1 MTPTVNTIKARLRSL
16 PLRLIWLSLLVVLI
30 FAIVL
35 TTYLTGTGRV
45 VLETVRLG
53 LPFHEDES
61 WPPPFPPPEE
71 KPGVFQDEENPNG
84 FQEGPEVV
92 ALTVPPGVRVIG
104 LVFYG
109 RRALVEVLDC
119 YLKVQLPS
127 LPTKSIN
134 LTL

>member
-1 MTPTVNTIKARLRSL
+1 MTPTISTIKVRLRSL

-30 FAIVL
+30 FSIVL

-53 LPFHEDES
+53 LPFHEDDS

-71 KPGVFQDEENPNG
+71 KPGVLQDEENPNG

-92 ALTVPPGVRVIG
+92 ALTVPLGVRIIG

-109 RRALVEVLDC
+109 RRALIEILDC
-119 YLKVQLPS
+119 YLKV
-127 LPTKSIN
+127 
-134 LTL
+134 